1 MLQERLLNSIRNDRA
16 PHAILISGPEG
27 SGRRALAR
35 RAAALYCLGEDAPER
50 LANHPNYLE
59 IGESTVKVDDIRT
72 LLSSAAMQGFNG
84 GRRAFVFLNAQ
95 NMSVQ
100 IQNTLLKTL
109 EEPHPDTLL
118 ILTGNEFGLLPT
130 IRSRCLIERLGAG
143 SVAQTAQ
150 ILQSEGMEAREA
162 RFFSLL
168 ADGIPARA
176 REYASAES
184 RDFRTAALSLL
195 ERAAFV
201 AAPFAEATEL
211 VTVSAAE
218 VDPEPIGDDE
228 PKNKGAKKRKRGD
241 AALAVSLLTIWLSVF
256 RDALAKQLEAGEPR
270 NSDRM
275 ALISRI
281 ASRFTTARIQG
292 IIETIAK
299 AQQNL
304 AGGASVYLTLDGVL
318 AGLFIKENR
327 EYL

>member
-1 MLQERLLNSIRNDRA
+1 MLQERLLDSIKNDRV

-27 SGRRALAR
+27 SGRRELAR
-35 RAAALYCLGEDAPER
+35 RAAALYCLGEDGPER
-50 LANHPNYLE
+50 LANNPNYLE

-95 NMSVQ
+95 NMSIQ

-109 EEPHPDTLL
+109 EEPHADTLL

-130 IRSRCLIERLGAG
+130 IRSRCVIERLGAG
-143 SVAQTAQ
+143 SVAETARN
-150 ILQSEGMEAREA
+150 LTSDGMEESEA
-162 RFFSLL
+162 RFFAAL

-176 REYASAES
+176 REYATAEA
-184 RDFRTAALSLL
+184 REFRAAAIALL
-195 ERAAFV
+195 ERAAFTV
-201 AAPFAEATEL
+201 SPFAEVSDL
-211 VTVSAAE
+211 ITVSSVEGEAE
-218 VDPEPIGDDE
+218 PEAGGE
-228 PKNKGAKKRKRGD
+228 PKNKGGKKRKRGD
-241 AALAVSLLTIWLSVF
+241 AARAVLLLTIWQSFF
-256 RDALAKQLEAGEPR
+256 RDALFSQLDAGER
-270 NSDRM
+270 KNGDQIT
-275 ALISRI
+275 LVDRI

-318 AGLFIKENR
+318 ARLFIKENK
-327 EYL
+327 ELS

>member
-1 MLQERLLNSIRNDRA
+1 MLQERLLDSIRNNRV

-27 SGRRALAR
+27 SGRRELAR
-35 RAAALYCLGEDAPER
+35 RAAALYCLGEDAPQR
-50 LANHPNYLE
+50 LSNNPNYLE
-59 IGESTVKVDDIRT
+59 IGENTVKVDDIRT

-109 EEPHPDTLL
+109 EEPHEDTLL

-143 SVAQTAQ
+143 SVSEAAS
-150 ILQSEGMEAREA
+150 ILVREGMEEREA
-162 RFFSLL
+162 RFFAAL

-176 REYASAES
+176 REYATPEA
-184 RDFRTAALSLL
+184 RAFRTEAIALL
-195 ERAAFV
+195 ERAVFV
-201 AAPFAEATEL
+201 ASPFADAANL
-211 VTVSAAE
+211 ITVSSAE
-218 VDPEPIGDDE
+218 AESEPETDDE
-228 PKNKGAKKRKRGD
+228 PKAKAGKKRKRGD
-241 AALAVSLLTIWLSVF
+241 GSLAVSMLTIWQSLF
-256 RDALAKQLEAGEPR
+256 RDALTAQLGAGETK
-270 NSDRM
+270 NSDQT
-275 ALISRI
+275 ALVNRI

-292 IIETIAK
+292 IIEMIAK

-318 AGLFIKENR
+318 ARLFIKENR
-327 EYL
+327 E

>member
-1 MLQERLLNSIRNDRA
+1 MLQERLLDSIRNDRV

-27 SGRRALAR
+27 SGRRELAR
-35 RAAALYCLGEDAPER
+35 RAAALYCLGEDAPQH
-50 LANHPNYLE
+50 LVNNPNYLE
-59 IGESTVKVDDIRT
+59 IGENTVKVDDIRT

-109 EEPHPDTLL
+109 EEPHEDTLL

-143 SVAQTAQ
+143 SVLEAAS
-150 ILQSEGMEAREA
+150 ILVREGMEEREA
-162 RFFSLL
+162 RFFAAL

-176 REYASAES
+176 REYASPEARSFRAE
-184 RDFRTAALSLL
+184 AIALL
-195 ERAAFV
+195 ERALFV
-201 AAPFAEATEL
+201 ASPFADAANLITISSVETE
-211 VTVSAAE
+211 SE
-218 VDPEPIGDDE
+218 PETDDE
-228 PKNKGAKKRKRGD
+228 PKAKGGKKRKRGD
-241 AALAVSLLTIWLSVF
+241 VSLAVSLLTIWQSLF
-256 RDALAKQLEAGEPR
+256 RDAMATQLGAGEPK
-270 NSDRM
+270 NSDQNM
-275 ALISRI
+275 LVNRI

-292 IIETIAK
+292 IIEIIAK

-318 AGLFIKENR
+318 ARLFIKENR
-327 EYL
+327 E